1 MSSLESTRGMESSDS
16 PSSAFSFA
24 TDSYGVIF
32 FLPSGDFDNCRKGEG
47 DSPVLHQFVCLK
59 MLEEQGMAEEIK
71 NGFRVPSDV
80 AVALED
86 GVAEIL
92 GLSKR
97 FPGNFI
103 TRVRGQS
110 WKENFSVELIPVT
123 ESGREE
129 PVYSVEGPFL
139 KFGPT
144 ELYLLTAEQ
153 FDVFRAMETHKN
165 AAAEPAEARNLRLVA
180 EMQKAEAE
188 GMKVDLAQFRELEV
202 RFSDN
207 VGVSAVEQENGD
219 LLLVPSFGGGEN
231 PAEIDK
237 RLGNLP
243 KEGNGA
249 SLRVGKQIVFLD
261 KERLRAVNEIIEN
274 RHIRKDQVRV
284 FLEAPGAFLDASLV
298 DLDMG
303 FSLRVYGEAE
313 FKHAYFGETHKSGI
327 KWFEGTEESGA
338 GHSDLSGLIQTEED
352 LQRFESQFADAAGAA
367 AQELCFDGHF
377 VDISPSAE
385 IEKQLEAIRHGL
397 REDRTGMDSPTM
409 EIRETSAPPE
419 APSEGKVAI
428 DIELND
434 EEMGFYLDEELSRSR
449 YGDAIDFEK
458 YKRRAF
464 SYQKEG
470 VRWLLGQCA
479 GSIGMSDNEAG
490 KHGALLADDMGLGK
504 TFMSLVAVGEYLSLL
519 KKHGE
524 TERPVLVVAPVS
536 LLENWRHEA
545 EETYSDSENPFD
557 DTVILQSDFDLGK
570 YRINERTENYRTT
583 DGTHKSLR
591 YSLKIGTGP
600 DRLDV
605 PRRLVLTTYA
615 TLRNYQ
621 FSLSLV
627 DWSVVIF
634 DEAQFIKNPN
644 ALVTRAA
651 KALKSRFKLLMTG
664 TPVENHLGEFW
675 CIVDTARPGKLGA
688 YQSFRETYIKP
699 TISVSGE
706 GRDSVRI
713 SVGRKL
719 RIATGETMLRR
730 IKEEELEGLPSKTV
744 YSGCRDSDGRTVYM
758 DVLACQMSPPQ
769 LAHYND
775 IVRTVRERGRGLGSF
790 LSGLRRLQDVSL
802 HPQLLDGKTIP
813 LPNNSEEARKMIDES
828 GKLKQTFVLLDEIK
842 SKEEKVIIFVISKR
856 LQPFLKIACQR
867 MYGINVGIVNGD
879 TKAGSKGNSG
889 NTRLSLIKEFQSA
902 PGFGIIIMS
911 PLAAGTG
918 LNVVGAN
925 HVIHLQRHWNP
936 SKEAQAT
943 DRAYRIGQKRD
954 VNVYL
959 PILHHAEF
967 DSFDVNLNHLINK
980 KSTLKDA
987 VMAPEAID
995 REELCESVFR
1005 HEVPEAH
1012 H

>member
-1 MSSLESTRGMESSDS
+1 MSILESTHKIKSSDS
-16 PSSAFSFA
+16 SSSAFSLA
-24 TDSYGVIF
+24 TDSSGVIF
-32 FLPSGDFDNCRKGEG
+32 YLPGENFENCRKGAG
-47 DSPVLHQFVCLK
+47 DRLVLHQFIYLK
-59 MLEEQGMAEEIK
+59 MLEEQGVAEEIK

-80 AVALED
+80 AAALEQE
-86 GVAEIL
+86 VVETL
-92 GLSKR
+92 GLPKR
-97 FPGNFI
+97 FPGSFI

-110 WKENFSVELIPVT
+110 WKENFSVEMIPVT
-123 ESGREE
+123 QSGRKE

-139 KFGPT
+139 KFSSR

-153 FDVFRAMETHKN
+153 LNVFCALETHKDT
-165 AAAEPAEARNLRLVA
+165 ASEPAEARNLRLVA
-180 EMQKAEAE
+180 EMQKAQTE
-188 GMKVDLAQFRELEV
+188 GMKVDLSQFRELKV
-202 RFSDN
+202 RFSDK
-207 VGVSAVEQENGD
+207 VGVNAVEQENGE
-219 LLLVPSFGGGEN
+219 LLLVPSFGGGES

-243 KEGNGA
+243 KDGNGA

-274 RHIRKDQVRV
+274 RHIRKDQIKV

-298 DLDMG
+298 DLDIG
-303 FSLRVYGEAE
+303 FSLRVHGEAE

-327 KWFEGTEESGA
+327 KWFGDTREGTESR
-338 GHSDLSGLIQTEED
+338 SDLSELIQTEED

-367 AQELCFDGHF
+367 ARELHFDGHL
-377 VDISPSAE
+377 VDISPSAG
-385 IEKQLEAIRHGL
+385 IEKQLETIKGGL
-397 REDRTGMDSPTM
+397 REGRGGSTTEVSG
-409 EIRETSAPPE
+409 TSTPPE
-419 APSEGKVAI
+419 MPSGGKVAI

-434 EEMGFYLDEELSRSR
+434 EEVGFYLDEELSRSR
-449 YGDAIDFEK
+449 YGDEIDFEK

-464 SYQKEG
+464 SYQEEG
-470 VRWLLGQCA
+470 VRWILGQCA
-479 GSIGMSDNEAG
+479 GSIDMSDNEAG

-504 TFMSLVAVGEYLSLL
+504 TFMSLVAVGEYQSLL

-536 LLENWRHEA
+536 LLENWRQEA
-545 EETYSDSENPFD
+545 RETYPDSETPFD
-557 DTVILQSDFDLGK
+557 DIVILQSDFDLGK
-570 YRINERTENYRTT
+570 YKTKEETEGDRTT
-583 DGTHKSLR
+583 DDTHKNLR

-600 DRLDV
+600 DRLDM

-699 TISVSGE
+699 TIAAVGE
-706 GRDSVRI
+706 DRDSKRI
-713 SVGRKL
+713 SVGREL

-730 IKEEELEGLPSKTV
+730 IKEDELEGLPSKTV
-744 YSGCRDSDGRTVYM
+744 YSGYRDSDSKTVYM
-758 DVLACQMSPPQ
+758 DILACQMSPPQ
-769 LAHYND
+769 LERYDD
-775 IVRTVRERGRGLGSF
+775 IMKTVRERGRGLGSF
-790 LSGLRRLQDVSL
+790 LGGLRRLQDVSL

-813 LPNNSEEARKMIDES
+813 LPNNPEEARKMIDES
-828 GKLKQTFVLLDEIK
+828 GKLKQTFVLLDKIK
-842 SKEEKVIIFVISKR
+842 SKGEKVIIFVISKR
-856 LQPFLKIACQR
+856 LQPFLKIVCQR

-879 TKAGSKGNSG
+879 TKAGSKGDSG
-889 NTRLSLIKEFQSA
+889 NTRLSLIEEFQSA
-902 PGFGIIIMS
+902 AGFGIIIMS

-943 DRAYRIGQKRD
+943 DRTYRIGQKRD

-967 DSFDVNLNHLINK
+967 DSFDVNLDHLLNK
-980 KSTLKDA
+980 KSNLKDA
-987 VMAPEAID
+987 VMAPGVINP
-995 REELCESVFR
+995 EELGESVFR
-1005 HEVPEAH
+1005 YEIPEANH
-1012 H
+1012 